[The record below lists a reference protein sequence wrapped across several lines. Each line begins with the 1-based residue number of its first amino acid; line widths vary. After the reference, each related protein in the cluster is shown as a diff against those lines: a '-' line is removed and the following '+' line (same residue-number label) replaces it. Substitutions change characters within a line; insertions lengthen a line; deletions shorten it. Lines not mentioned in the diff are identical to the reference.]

1 MSTSPTEYPATQYRG
16 RFAPSPTGPLHA
28 GSLVAALGSYLDA
41 RHHRGY
47 WALRFDD
54 IDPPRQVEGTAEHI
68 MSALTAHGLEWDG
81 PVIYQSSESAR
92 YEHALR
98 QLSAAGWLFRCRCS
112 RATLSPQGTC
122 GQECENRDVTLDEPH
137 SLRVRFD
144 ASRDHYFEDRFLGPQ
159 QIDPGS
165 APRDFIVKRRD
176 GLYAYQ
182 LAAAVDDAQPQFTAV
197 VRGADLLDSTYRQLW
212 LQQLLDLES
221 PQYAHVTVVNDE
233 LGNKLSKQTGAPAL
247 VPEHAAL
254 NLRSALSDLKQAA
267 PPGSARGVAEILD
280 FATEHWSFPSRH

>member
-1 MSTSPTEYPATQYRG
+1 MSTSPTEYPATHYRG

-41 RHHRGY
+41 RHHIGY

-54 IDPPRQVEGTAEHI
+54 IDPPRQVEGSAEHI

-92 YEHALR
+92 YEHALH
-98 QLSAAGWLFRCRCS
+98 QLNAAGWLFRCRCS
-112 RATLSPQGTC
+112 RATLSHQGTC
-122 GQECENRDVTLDEPH
+122 GQECESRDVTLDEPH

-144 ASRDHYFEDRFLGPQ
+144 ATGDHYFEDRFLGPQ

-221 PQYAHVTVVNDE
+221 PRYAHVTVVNDG

-247 VPEHAAL
+247 VTEHAAQ
-254 NLRSALSDLKQAA
+254 NLRTALSHLKQAA
-267 PPGSARGVAEILD
+267 PPDTARRVADILD
-280 FATEHWSFPSRH
+280 FATEHWSFPSSH

>member
-1 MSTSPTEYPATQYRG
+1 
-16 RFAPSPTGPLHA
+16 
-28 GSLVAALGSYLDA
+28 
-41 RHHRGY
+41 
-47 WALRFDD
+47 
-54 IDPPRQVEGTAEHI
+54 
-68 MSALTAHGLEWDG
+68 MSALTAHGLKWDG

-92 YEHALR
+92 YEHALH

-112 RATLSPQGTC
+112 RATLSHQGTC
-122 GQECENRDVTLDEPH
+122 GQECESRDVTLDEPH

-144 ASRDHYFEDRFLGPQ
+144 ATGDHYFEDRFLGPQ

-221 PQYAHVTVVNDE
+221 PQYAHVTVVNDG

-247 VPEHAAL
+247 VTEHAAQ
-254 NLRSALSDLKQAA
+254 NLRTALSHLKQAA
-267 PPGSARGVAEILD
+267 PPDTARRVAEILD
-280 FATEHWSFPSRH
+280 FATEHWSFPSPH

>member
-1 MSTSPTEYPATQYRG
+1 MSTSPTEYPATHYRG

-41 RHHRGY
+41 RHHIGY

-54 IDPPRQVEGTAEHI
+54 IDPPRQVEGSAEHI

-92 YEHALR
+92 YEHALH

-112 RATLSPQGTC
+112 RATLSHQGTC

-144 ASRDHYFEDRFLGPQ
+144 ATGDHYFEDRFLGPQ

-221 PQYAHVTVVNDE
+221 PQYAHVTVVNDG

-247 VPEHAAL
+247 VTEHAAQ
-254 NLRSALSDLKQAA
+254 NLRTALSHLKQAA
-267 PPGSARGVAEILD
+267 PPDTARRVADILD
-280 FATEHWSFPSRH
+280 FATEHWSFPSSH

>member
-1 MSTSPTEYPATQYRG
+1 
-16 RFAPSPTGPLHA
+16 
-28 GSLVAALGSYLDA
+28 
-41 RHHRGY
+41 
-47 WALRFDD
+47 
-54 IDPPRQVEGTAEHI
+54 

-81 PVIYQSSESAR
+81 PVLYQSSESAR

-144 ASRDHYFEDRFLGPQ
+144 ATRDHYFEDRFLGPQ

-182 LAAAVDDAQPQFTAV
+182 LAATVDDAQPQFTAV

-221 PQYAHVTVVNDE
+221 PQYAHVTVVNDG

-247 VPEHAAL
+247 VTEHAAQ
-254 NLRSALSDLKQAA
+254 NLRTALSHLKQAA
-267 PPGSARGVAEILD
+267 PPDTARCVADILD
-280 FATEHWSFPSRH
+280 FATEHWSFPFLALNAQNMCYLFTRMVTLGGNNLR